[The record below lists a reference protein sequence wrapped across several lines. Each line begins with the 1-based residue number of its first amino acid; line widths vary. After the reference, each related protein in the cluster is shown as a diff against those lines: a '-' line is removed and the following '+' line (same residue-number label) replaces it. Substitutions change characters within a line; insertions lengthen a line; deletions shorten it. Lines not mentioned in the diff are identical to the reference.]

1 MGLKKSS
8 IFDDPSQLFLIMT
21 YRRLI
26 LFSLVCALFVS
37 CNKDDENDRN
47 QFLGRYE
54 VEEYSHRMLGHRE
67 DYEVR
72 IDRDPQ
78 WENRVIVHNFYNLG
92 LEVYA
97 EVDGRTLIV
106 PVQVHNFFEVEGE
119 GSLSGSEI
127 TLYYTIRSVLES
139 SEFCDDLAARM
150 KLIE

>member
-1 MGLKKSS
+1 MTIPRLLL
-8 IFDDPSQLFLIMT
+8 LF
-21 YRRLI
+21 
-26 LFSLVCALFVS
+26 LVCALFAS
-37 CNKDDENDRN
+37 CNKDGQNDRD

-54 VEEYSHRMLGHRE
+54 VEEYSHRSLGHRE

-78 WENRVIVHNFYNLG
+78 RENQVIIYNFYNLG
-92 LEVYA
+92 LEVSA
-97 EVDGRTLIV
+97 EVEGRTLVV

-127 TLYYTIRSVLES
+127 TLHYTIRSVLES
-139 SEFCDDLAARM
+139 SDFCDDLAARM